1 MIIGSHDSCT
11 CKSKNECICLCWQ
24 WAKTQS
30 TTLKE
35 QFDLGVRLFDLRYK
49 LNDIYYISHTLDT
62 MYTLENALT
71 ELVKCSIDA
80 NEYIYIRLKRD
91 SSSYPLPSFGYTLES
106 IKIHGVPLS
115 QYLVEYGTVDKTF
128 NGGAIRRYMKKIPTS
143 NRRIIL
149 YSDDNTLSEDNVPSA
164 WFFPQLFDTVETW
177 GCAQIDD
184 AVSVIK
190 DGHFKNNGLPKAI
203 FVDFSSIYPPEIAF
217 DYIWKRVKETI
228 INYIIR
234 GDIDCIV
241 VNHISHDLVQTI
253 KDVA

>member
-11 CKSKNECICLCWQ
+11 CKSKNNYMCLCWE
-24 WAKTQS
+24 WAKTQNI
-30 TTLKE
+30 TLKE

-49 LNDIYYISHTLDT
+49 LNDIYYISHTLNT

-106 IKIHGVPLS
+106 IKIYGVPLS
-115 QYLVEYGTVDKTF
+115 QYLVEYGTADKSF
-128 NGGAIRRYMKKIPTS
+128 NGGAIRRYMRKIPTS

-149 YSDDNTLSEDNVPSA
+149 YSDDNTLSEDNVPAA

-177 GCAQIDD
+177 GCAAIDD

-203 FVDFSSIYPPEIAF
+203 FVDFSSLYPPEIAF
-217 DYIWKRVKETI
+217 DYIWERVKDTV

-241 VNHISHDLVQTI
+241 LNHICHDVVQII
-253 KDVA
+253 KDVT